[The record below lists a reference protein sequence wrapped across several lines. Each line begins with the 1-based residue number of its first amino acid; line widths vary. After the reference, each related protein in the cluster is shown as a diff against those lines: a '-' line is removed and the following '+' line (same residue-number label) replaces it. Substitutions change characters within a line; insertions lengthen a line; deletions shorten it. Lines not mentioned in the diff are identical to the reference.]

1 MNRYLKDLKL
11 FMIKKYSGIT
21 ITVFFL
27 LLFAYYLITEP
38 QFLEILSTTDPS
50 IIITILLLSLFR
62 ICLVTIQNIYLFRI
76 ININLKFKET
86 FKVVYINRAGNQLL
100 PLKLGSGY
108 KAHYFIN
115 KLNVPMFKYLYLTTG
130 QHAVSLI
137 ITFIIFL
144 ISVNLSSNIYSE
156 YLLGLINSS
165 LFLFLIFLIF
175 SFFIFYYFYKKDR
188 FNEKSIFIKI
198 YSGLKILFTPN
209 INQFLLLITTTL
221 IILLNIYILFYIADM
236 YVLNNSIYETAKFYS
251 VGIMSSLVQVTPGN
265 IGISEIALISL
276 QDLYVFNTSEILAI
290 SIVGRGTEYL
300 LLLILNFF
308 IKKGD

>member
-1 MNRYLKDLKL
+1 
-11 FMIKKYSGIT
+11 MIKKYSGIT

-38 QFLEILSTTDPS
+38 QFLEILSTTDTS
-50 IIITILLLSLFR
+50 ILTTILLLSLFR

-86 FKVVYINRAGNQLL
+86 FRIVYINRAGNQLL

-130 QHAVSLI
+130 QQAVSLI

-165 LFLFLIFLIF
+165 LFLFLIF
-175 SFFIFYYFYKKDR
+175 SFFIFFYFYKKDR
-188 FNEKSIFIKI
+188 FNEKSIFNKI

-308 IKKGD
+308 VKKGD